1 MLRWPSQSCPL
12 RAWAHVMR
20 FHWVILEKA
29 IRMRTKIK
37 EALHLPRSLIMSA
50 RNADKILDHL
60 SAMVRETGRYGGRID
75 RIQGMDLQYWSG
87 RINTV
92 INQTNLF
99 SPQQERAKRLLA
111 KLYSSDRE

>member
-60 SAMVRETGRYGGRID
+60 SAMVRETGRYCGRID
-75 RIQGMDLQYWSG
+75 RIQGMDLHYWTG

-92 INQTNLF
+92 IDQTVSF
-99 SPQQERAKRLLA
+99 SSQQERAKRLLDTLHA
-111 KLYSSDRE
+111 SDRE